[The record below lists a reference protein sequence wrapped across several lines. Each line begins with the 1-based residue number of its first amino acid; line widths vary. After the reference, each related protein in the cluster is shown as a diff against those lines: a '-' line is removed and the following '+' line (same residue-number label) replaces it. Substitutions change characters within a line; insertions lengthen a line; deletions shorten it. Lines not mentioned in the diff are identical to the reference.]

1 VSPQGPTTPHMATG
15 GRALWELSTCAHS
28 LSAWLWLWP
37 ESNAFGSLDGAEQ
50 PPNCQL
56 GGQRLPSQG
65 PVCSWSPDY
74 VTPDYVLGH
83 DLSSSSRATIL
94 DLQPRDQ
101 VHGCGDTW
109 GQVFWSRVGGRKRR
123 AGARTGAIQWAPRG
137 PGAQVPTPPPPKS
150 TTLSTLVGS
159 AESDYVISS
168 LWQPG
173 HQSRSYL

>member
-65 PVCSWSPDY
+65 PVCSGSPDY

-94 DLQPRDQ
+94 DLQHRDQ

-109 GQVFWSRVGGRKRR
+109 GQVFWSRVGGRGAAGRPR
-123 AGARTGAIQWAPRG
+123 ATAPYSGHPEGLVHRCR
-137 PGAQVPTPPPPKS
+137 PLTPQIDHAEHAGG
-150 TTLSTLVGS
+150 VG
-159 AESDYVISS
+159 
-168 LWQPG
+168 
-173 HQSRSYL
+173 